1 MYVSEQFEP
10 KEGMTVWALPGGNA
24 SRHWNREPIKATV
37 VSVKRKYFY
46 VRPENSTWQT
56 WKFLREGNTFYDE
69 ADSNNTYAVYVS
81 KEGALKAIQCEQ
93 EFREVQNILS
103 NVRGDVNA
111 SLGYETVHAIYEIL
125 KSKEE

>member
-46 VRPENSTWQT
+46 
-56 WKFLREGNTFYDE
+56 D
-69 ADSNNTYAVYVS
+69 AVCPDHS
-81 KEGALKAIQCEQ
+81 ARHRL
-93 EFREVQNILS
+93 LS
-103 NVRGDVNA
+103 P
-111 SLGYETVHAIYEIL
+111 L
-125 KSKEE
+125 

>member
-1 MYVSEQFEP
+1 MYVSEQFEL

-46 VRPENSTWQT
+46 VRPVDSTGQT
-56 WKFLREGNTFYDE
+56 WKFFREDNTFCDE
-69 ADSNNTYAVYVS
+69 TDSNNTYAVYIS
-81 KEGALKAIQCEQ
+81 KEAAQNVIQCEQ
-93 EFREVQNILS
+93 EFREIQNILS